1 MKKQILTLLSFFAG
15 GALLF
20 GQDTSSAFS
29 DVTDNGDGSFTNWI
43 GTFTPEGG
51 LSTTGFIDHAEHGSL
66 YLVSSGQDVWL
77 YDQNVD
83 ALGDDFHG
91 WIYTNREVFPYFYI
105 LNNAESFWLAYL
117 PGIEGPE
124 TTPRVFFNPADAST
138 VLLSDRTVNDIVE
151 TAIAAGNF
159 SSLATALTTAELVS
173 TLQGE
178 GPFTVFAPTD
188 TAFGKLDSA
197 VLDDLLNNPDSLPA
211 LTDILL
217 YHVVP
222 GELSAADLGLDVDDL
237 FSGEA
242 STKYL
247 TTVGGS
253 DLRLDVT
260 PFGVMINGESM
271 VQTADL
277 ETSNGLIHVI
287 DTVLLPPA
295 DIVDTAIDA
304 GLSSLATAVTE
315 GELVDTLR
323 GDGPFTVFA
332 PVNSAFDALG
342 QETLDDLFMDENL
355 ATLQDILL
363 FHVVSGARVYESE
376 VAPGM
381 VQMANG
387 DTAEITVDEDG
398 NVFIEGAQIIQTDIN
413 TSNGVVHLIDTVITP
428 PTE

>member
-1 MKKQILTLLSFFAG
+1 MKKQILTLISFFAA
-15 GALLF
+15 GALVF

-29 DVTDNGDGSFTNWI
+29 DATDNGDGSFTNWI
-43 GTFTPEGG
+43 GTFTPDGG

-105 LNNAESFWLAYL
+105 LNNAESFWLAFL

-124 TTPRVFFNPADAST
+124 ATPRVFFNPADAST

-159 SSLATALTTAELVS
+159 TSLATALTTADLVS

-197 VLDDLLNNPDSLPA
+197 TLDDLLNNPDSLPA

-295 DIVDTAIDA
+295 DIVDTAIGA
-304 GLSSLATAVTE
+304 GLSSLATALTE
-315 GELVDTLR
+315 AELVETLR

-332 PVNSAFDALG
+332 PVNSAFEALG
-342 QETLDDLFMDENL
+342 QETLDDLFMDENI

-387 DTAEITVDEDG
+387 DMAEITADEDG

-428 PTE
+428 PAE